1 MERRYSKL
9 RGTMRFKWDT
19 THEVLEELALW
30 ALVLVPPLEAAGVVP
45 AGVVPAGVV
54 PAGVLAAGVL
64 AAGVL
69 AAGSE
74 AGAEAVELAQPVVPG
89 PTVTVAGVN

>member
-30 ALVLVPPLEAAGVVP
+30 ALVLVPPLEA

>member
-19 THEVLEELALW
+19 THELLEELALW
-30 ALVLVPPLEAAGVVP
+30 TLVLLLPPVVAAGVVP

-64 AAGVL
+64 AAG
-69 AAGSE
+69 SE
-74 AGAEAVELAQPVVPG
+74 AGAEAVELAQPVVPAM
-89 PTVTVAGVN
+89 TVTVAGSN